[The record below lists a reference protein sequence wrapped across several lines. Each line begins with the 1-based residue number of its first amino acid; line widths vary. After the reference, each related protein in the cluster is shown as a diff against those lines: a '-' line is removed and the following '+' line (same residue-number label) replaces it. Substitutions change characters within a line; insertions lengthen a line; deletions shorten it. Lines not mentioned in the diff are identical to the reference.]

1 MWVFVTQSS
10 QSDSIESPMQHCHGF
25 VIYRYGTF
33 TAGLNEND
41 TSLHW
46 EPGVITYF
54 AYRNRGMSGLLVT
67 FKYSIGYLSI
77 SDAEQAGI
85 KYASMV
91 NHFGHVVAG
100 DVTSVQAAM
109 DDTDSLQGIGL
120 TGSLTTYTSPN
131 AYPIAGYTYFIIRLT
146 TMHDCAAALELLR
159 YIKWLLNEQIS
170 HDVCVEHNMAPI
182 SSKVGTKFDFASRYN
197 LWNKIPAGVILH
209 QYPLDNINPVTYP
222 LKRHLLFVCL
232 YSYVQ

>member
-1 MWVFVTQSS
+1 
-10 QSDSIESPMQHCHGF
+10 MQYCRGF
-25 VIYRYGTF
+25 VFYRYGTF

-54 AYRNRGMSGLLVT
+54 AYRNRGMSGLLLT

-85 KYASMV
+85 KYARIV
-91 NHFGHVVAG
+91 NHFGHVVTG

-146 TMHDCAAALELLR
+146 TMHDCAAALELVR
-159 YIKWLLNEQIS
+159 YIKWLLNEQAPR
-170 HDVCVEHNMAPI
+170 DVCVEHYMAPI
-182 SSKVGTKFDFASRYN
+182 SSKVGTKFNSASQYN
-197 LWNKIPAGVILH
+197 LLNKIAAGIIPH
-209 QYPLDNINPVTYP
+209 QYP
-222 LKRHLLFVCL
+222 
-232 YSYVQ
+232 